1 MRVDSPPRHFYI
13 GASPF
18 GGPAASTMTH
28 NALIALARKARS
40 RSHAPYSRF
49 RVGAALL
56 AADGSVY
63 TGVNI
68 EVDSLGLTMCAE
80 RTALFKAISEGAR
93 EFTAIAIAG
102 DPDRPTPP
110 CGACRQALQSLAGDL
125 TVILPG
131 RRGRIEVHQLS
142 ELLPHPFIHKPRRT

>member
-1 MRVDSPPRHFYI
+1 MKPESLV
-13 GASPF
+13 
-18 GGPAASTMTH
+18 
-28 NALIALARKARS
+28 ALARKARK

-56 AADGSVY
+56 SADGRVF

-102 DPDRPTPP
+102 DPNRLTPP

-131 RRGRIEVHQLS
+131 PRGQIRLYELS
-142 ELLPHPFIHKPRRT
+142 ELLPHPFVHKPRRS

>member
-1 MRVDSPPRHFYI
+1 MNHTTLV
-13 GASPF
+13 
-18 GGPAASTMTH
+18 
-28 NALIALARKARS
+28 ALARKARR
-40 RSHAPYSRF
+40 RSHAPYSKF

-56 AADGSVY
+56 ASDGRVF

-110 CGACRQALQSLAGDL
+110 CGACRQALQSLAGDIA
-125 TVILPG
+125 VILPG
-131 RRGRIEVHQLS
+131 PRGRVTVHALS
-142 ELLPHPFIHKPRRT
+142 GLLPHPFVHRPRRP